1 MGDFD
6 QPVAFRVG
14 AGGTKKP
21 RYKPLTLKEF
31 IMFKTLSDS
40 FDRNNQERERQ
51 TELLEYKRL
60 YFGLR
65 RVAYPLFKKFFT
77 VSLAREE
84 GIFEQFVIAPGRRAD
99 NGSWTQPEIDWD
111 AWNQYRYQRFVEM
124 LHQSIDE
131 PLEVLTL
138 KRLQSAKR
146 KLAKALLQEEEWKP
160 LLDSLKLEEDSTACL
175 FEKLRQI
182 NAEGYQHKK
191 LDDAMQYRED
201 LNGEDTP
208 F

>member
-1 MGDFD
+1 
-6 QPVAFRVG
+6 
-14 AGGTKKP
+14 
-21 RYKPLTLKEF
+21 
-31 IMFKTLSDS
+31 
-40 FDRNNQERERQ
+40 
-51 TELLEYKRL
+51 
-60 YFGLR
+60 
-65 RVAYPLFKKFFT
+65 
-77 VSLAREE
+77 
-84 GIFEQFVIAPGRRAD
+84 
-99 NGSWTQPEIDWD
+99 
-111 AWNQYRYQRFVEM
+111 M
-124 LHQSIDE
+124 LHSSIDE

-160 LLDSLKLEEDSTACL
+160 LLDSLKLEEESTACL

-201 LNGEDTP
+201 LNGEDAP

>member
-1 MGDFD
+1 
-6 QPVAFRVG
+6 
-14 AGGTKKP
+14 
-21 RYKPLTLKEF
+21 
-31 IMFKTLSDS
+31 MFKTLSDS

-84 GIFEQFVIAPGRRAD
+84 GIFEQFIIAPGRRAD

-124 LHQSIDE
+124 LHHSIDE

-138 KRLQSAKR
+138 KRLQAAKR
-146 KLAKALLQEEEWKP
+146 KLAKALLQDEEWKP
-160 LLDSLKLEEDSTACL
+160 LRDSLKLEEDSTACL

-191 LDDAMQYRED
+191 LDDAMQYREE
-201 LNGEDTP
+201 LNGEDAP